1 MDKVQEKLWAKF
13 QELATEQRYAIEI
26 LAANFDTIL
35 QTKTW
40 EIIKAAKVET
50 LELRKIGTVDW
61 QGLVRRCRR
70 NQLLVAEGQGP
81 IECNPKIA
89 DLILRRASLEGR
101 LDKWT
106 KAVDSVMRPWG
117 GTWTRGH
124 YWEARTLIADLRKAV
139 HRNQADTATRL
150 LDLWNS
156 EFARTGADPSALYRL
171 FTDPF
176 DRDWL
181 MSRGK
186 LVREM
191 ILGAV
196 VNRAY
201 YGLERIDE
209 AIAMLRELEA
219 EAKAPPWYRHEM
231 AKHFLLR
238 GSLAAAMKVL
248 PVDKNAADEFRGWE
262 CSLRGNDQQAI
273 EHFESVRT
281 RVRKETRKRDIV
293 FRYMPGVFYVVS
305 LIRTNEVKRLVE
317 ARKYINIVLKRH
329 RGFSTPAYTALMSA
343 IDAVE
348 GKVTQARSLLQELES
363 ADLASPL
370 DRLIVCTAACWVDK
384 DKAAEV
390 RHEIIELLKRA
401 ERGGYD
407 WIAAESAAVLLRLGD
422 RSWKGDS
429 PGGDHS
435 AMGVV
440 PILDAIPEQQDW
452 ERRLAALEK
461 MSGRVDKAATN
472 APTASRLI
480 WRVSGKAQVERIE
493 PIAQKRT
500 AAGRWTKGRAIA
512 LKRLHST
519 KGDLILTERD
529 IRICDAIKAESSVFR
544 RGALEYFID
553 LGEALEGL
561 VGHPLVFRA
570 DDPAMRVEVVRTEPQ
585 LRVKTKGNVV
595 RIEVVPMLPLHHNVL
610 GLMETKTRLAVY
622 VFKPEH
628 REISEVLGP
637 AGLDVP
643 EASEDKI
650 ARAVSSVSELVTVHS
665 DIGGIHGDEAEVAAD
680 PKLHFHLTPY
690 GDGLQVQPFV
700 RPFAG
705 KGPTYA
711 PGKGGE
717 TVFSVVE
724 GRRTRTHRDLKHEQR
739 RLDQAVSACHA
750 LTSATWDSAA
760 WMLEDPGHCL
770 EFLTDLQA
778 LEDNVVVEW
787 PQGEKFRVSHQASA
801 DKLALKLRKQRDWF
815 SIEGELRVDENLVLS
830 LRELLEKVENA
841 DGRFVQI
848 GDKQFL
854 ALTDRFKQRI
864 EELADYTDQHGKG
877 LRFHPT
883 RAPALEALI
892 KEAGSV
898 SADRNWTD
906 RLEQFREAQAL
917 DPKVPTTMQA
927 ELRDYQADGYR
938 WAARLAAWGAG
949 ACLADDMGL
958 GKTLQALTVSVER
971 APHGPTLVVAPTSVC
986 QNWMEEARRFTPT
999 LKPIY
1004 FGPGDREKMVQGLNG
1019 FDLLVCSYGLLHQEA
1034 ELLGGVEW
1042 QTIVLDEAQAIK
1054 NRETMRSRAAM
1065 GLSGDFKM
1073 ITTGTP
1079 IENHLGELWNLFN
1092 FINPGLLGSSESFVK
1107 KYAAPIHQRDNRE
1120 AKMRLKRLIQPF
1132 ILRRT
1137 KSAVLEELPPRT
1149 EITLR
1154 VEMSQYERALYE
1166 AMRQR
1171 AMDSVEGR
1179 DESAGQK
1186 HLRILAEIMKLR
1198 RACCH
1203 PSLVQP
1209 DANILGSKLETFT
1222 ETVSELVE
1230 NGHKAL
1236 VFSQFVDHLSI
1247 VRKHLDGLKIEYR
1260 YLDGSTPP
1268 RERKRQVDR
1277 FQAGEGDLFLIS
1289 LRAGGQGLNLTAADY
1304 VIHMDPWWNP
1314 AVEDQASDRAHRIGQ
1329 LRPVTIYRLVM
1340 KDTIEEKIVDLHAAK
1355 RDLADNLL
1363 EGSDL
1368 SGKMSADELLE
1379 LIQTS

>member
-1 MDKVQEKLWAKF
+1 MDKAQNKLWAKF
-13 QELATEQRYAIEI
+13 QELATEQQYAIEI
-26 LAANFDTIL
+26 LAANFATIL
-35 QTKTW
+35 QTKAW
-40 EIIKAAKVET
+40 EVIKAAKLET
-50 LELRKIGTVDW
+50 LALRKIGSVDW

-70 NQLLVAEGQGP
+70 NQLIVAESHGP
-81 IECNPKIA
+81 IQCNPKIA
-89 DLILRRASLEGR
+89 DVILRRASLEGR
-101 LDKWT
+101 LDKWS
-106 KAVDSVMRPWG
+106 KAVDTVMRPWG
-117 GTWTRGH
+117 GVWSRGH
-124 YWEARTLIADLRKAV
+124 YWESGPLIADLRRAV
-139 HRNQADTATRL
+139 HQNEVDTTARL
-150 LDLWNS
+150 LNIWNS
-156 EFARTGADPSALYRL
+156 DFSRTKTDPSALYRL
-171 FTDPF
+171 FSDPF
-176 DRDWL
+176 DRVWL
-181 MSRGK
+181 MSRSQM
-186 LVREM
+186 VRDM
-191 ILGAV
+191 ALGV
-196 VNRAY
+196 IVSRAY
-201 YGLERIDE
+201 YGLQRIDGE
-209 AIAMLRELEA
+209 IDLLRELEA
-219 EAKAPPWYRHEM
+219 KGEAPPWCRHEL
-231 AKHFLLR
+231 AKHFLLQ
-238 GSLAAAMKVL
+238 GKLEAAMETL
-248 PVDKNAADEFRGWE
+248 PGEAEAAGEFKGWE
-262 CSLRGNDQQAI
+262 SSLRGQDQKAI

-281 RVRKETRKRDIV
+281 LVRKETRKRDV
-293 FRYMPGVFYVVS
+293 LFRYMAGVFYVLS
-305 LIRTNEVKRLVE
+305 LIRTNDVKRIVE
-317 ARKYINIVLKRH
+317 ARKYIDVVLKKH
-329 RGFSTPAYTALMSA
+329 RGFSTPAYTALRSA

-348 GKVTQARSLLQELES
+348 GKVTKARTLLQELET

-370 DRLIVCTAACWVDK
+370 DRLIVCTAACWVEK
-384 DKAAEV
+384 EKAVEV
-390 RHEIIELLKRA
+390 RHEIRELLKRA

-407 WIAAESAAVLLRLGD
+407 WIAAECGSVLQHLGD
-422 RSWKGDS
+422 RGSR
-429 PGGDHS
+429 GGSRHRDHS

-440 PILDAIPEQQDW
+440 PILEAIPEQQDW

-472 APTASRLI
+472 APAASRLT
-480 WRVSGKAQVERIE
+480 WRVTGKTQVERIE
-493 PIAQKRT
+493 PIVQKRT
-500 AAGRWTKGRAIA
+500 AAGRWSKGRAIA

-519 KGDLILTERD
+519 KGDLILTEQD
-529 IRICDAIKAESSVFR
+529 IRICDAIKAETSPYR
-544 RGALEYFID
+544 RGLLEYFFDID
-553 LGEALEGL
+553 GALEGL
-561 VGHPLVFRA
+561 VGHPLVFQA
-570 DDPAMRVEVVRTEPQ
+570 DAPAKRIEVVRAEPQ
-585 LRVKTKGNVV
+585 LRVKAKGKVV
-595 RIEVVPMLPLHHNVL
+595 RIEVVPKLPEYHNVL

-622 VFKPEH
+622 VFGPEH
-628 REISEVLGP
+628 REISEVIGP
-637 AGLDVP
+637 GGLDVP

-650 ARAVSSVSELVTVHS
+650 SRAVSSVSELVTVHS
-665 DIGGIHGDEAEVAAD
+665 DIGGIQGDEAEVAAD

-690 GDGLQVQPFV
+690 GDGLQVQAFV

-705 KGPTYA
+705 KGPVYA

-724 GRRTRTHRDLKHEQR
+724 GRRTRTHRDLGHERR
-739 RLDQAVSACHA
+739 RLNQAVNACHA
-750 LTSATWDSAA
+750 LTSASWDGAA
-760 WMLEDPGHCL
+760 WMLSDPGNCL
-770 EFLTDLQA
+770 EFLTDLRA

-787 PQGEKFRVSHQASA
+787 PQGEKFRVSHQASS
-801 DKLALKLRKQRDWF
+801 DKLSLKLRKQRDWF
-815 SIEGELRVDENLVLS
+815 SIDGELRVDENLVLS

-841 DGRFVQI
+841 DGRFVLI

-898 SADRNWTD
+898 SADHNWTD

-927 ELRDYQADGYR
+927 DLRDYQADGFR

-971 APHGPTLVVAPTSVC
+971 APQGPTLVVAPTSVC
-986 QNWMEEARRFTPT
+986 QNWIEEARRFTPT
-999 LKPIY
+999 LNPLY
-1004 FGPGDREKMVQGLNG
+1004 FGPGNRETTVQGLKG

-1034 ELLGGVEW
+1034 ELLGSVDW

-1065 GLSGDFKM
+1065 GLSGSFKM

-1171 AMDSVEGR
+1171 AMASLEGR
-1179 DESAGQK
+1179 DEKAGQK

-1209 DANILGSKLETFT
+1209 DANVLGSKLETFT

-1247 VRKHLDGLKIEYR
+1247 VRKHLEGLKIDYR

-1268 RERKRQVDR
+1268 RERKKQVDR

-1329 LRPVTIYRLVM
+1329 IRPVTIYRLVM

>member
-1 MDKVQEKLWAKF
+1 MDKAQQKLWAKF
-13 QELATEQRYAIEI
+13 QDLATEHQYALEI
-26 LAANFDTIL
+26 LAANFEAIL
-35 QTKTW
+35 QTKAW
-40 EIIKAAKVET
+40 EIIKGAKVET
-50 LELRKIGTVDW
+50 HALRKIGSADW

-70 NQLLVAEGQGP
+70 NQLVLSESGGP
-81 IECNPKIA
+81 IKCNPKIA
-89 DLILRRASLEGR
+89 DVILRKASLEGR
-101 LDKWT
+101 FDQWS
-106 KAVDSVMRPWG
+106 KAVDTVMRRWRGAWG
-117 GTWTRGH
+117 RGY
-124 YWEARTLIADLRKAV
+124 YWESAPLIADLRRAV
-139 HRNQADTATRL
+139 HRNDAETTARL
-150 LDLWNS
+150 LNLWNN
-156 EFARTGADPSALYRL
+156 EFGSREADSAAL
-171 FTDPF
+171 FLLFADPF
-176 DRDWL
+176 DKEWLQSRNDMVRD
-181 MSRGK
+181 M
-186 LVREM
+186 V
-191 ILGAV
+191 LGSV

-201 YGLERIDE
+201 YELERIDD
-209 AIAMLRELEA
+209 AIDLLRALEA
-219 EAKAPPWYRHEM
+219 RGEAPPWCRHEL
-231 AKHFLLR
+231 AKHFLLQ
-238 GSLAAAMKVL
+238 GNLAAAMETL
-248 PVDKNAADEFRGWE
+248 PVDRDAADEFKGWE
-262 CSLRGNDQQAI
+262 SSLRGQDQQAI
-273 EHFESVRT
+273 EHFESVRA
-281 RVRKETRKRDIV
+281 RVRKETRKRDV
-293 FRYMPGVFYVVS
+293 HFRYMPGVFYVLA
-305 LIRTNEVKRLVE
+305 LIRTNDVKRIVE
-317 ARKYINIVLKRH
+317 ARKYIDIVLKKQ
-329 RGFSTPAYTALMSA
+329 RGFITPAYTALKSA

-348 GKVTQARSLLQELES
+348 GKVTQARTLLQELET

-384 DKAAEV
+384 EKAIEV
-390 RHEIIELLKRA
+390 RPEIRELLKRA

-407 WIAAESAAVLLRLGD
+407 WIAAECGSVLERLGE
-422 RSWKGDS
+422 RSGKGGS
-429 PGGDHS
+429 RHRDHGE
-435 AMGVV
+435 MGVV

-461 MSGRVDKAATN
+461 MSSRVDKAAMN
-472 APTASRLI
+472 APSASRLT
-480 WRVSGKAQVERIE
+480 WRVSGKTHVENIE
-493 PIAQKRT
+493 PIAQKRS
-500 AAGRWTKGRAIA
+500 AAGRWSKGRAIA

-519 KGDLILTERD
+519 KGDLILTEGD
-529 IRICDAIKAESSVFR
+529 IRICDAIKAESSPYR
-544 RGALEYFID
+544 RGTLEYFFD
-553 LGEALEGL
+553 LDQALEGL

-570 DDPAMRVEVVRTEPQ
+570 DDPAKRVEVVRAEPQ
-585 LRVKTKGNVV
+585 LQVKAKGKVV
-595 RIEVVPMLPLHHNVL
+595 RIEVVPRIPEHRNVL
-610 GLMETKTRLAVY
+610 GFMESKTRVAVY
-622 VFKPEH
+622 VFGAEH
-628 REISEVLGP
+628 REISEVIGP

-665 DIGGIHGDEAEVAAD
+665 DIGAIHGDEAEVAAD
-680 PKLHFHLTPY
+680 PKPHFHLTPY

-717 TVFSVVE
+717 MVFSVVE
-724 GRRTRTHRDLKHEQR
+724 GRRTRTHRDLRHERR
-739 RLDQAVSACHA
+739 RLNQAVNACHA
-750 LTSATWDSAA
+750 LNSASWDGAA
-760 WMLEDPGHCL
+760 WMLPEPGNCL
-770 EFLTDLQA
+770 EFLTDLRA

-787 PQGEKFRVSHQASA
+787 PQGEKFRVSHQASS
-801 DKLALKLRKQRDWF
+801 DKLSLKLRKQRDWF
-815 SIEGELRVDENLVLS
+815 SIDGELRVDENLVLS

-841 DGRFVQI
+841 DGRFVLI

-864 EELADYTDQHGKG
+864 EELGDYTDQHGKG

-927 ELRDYQADGYR
+927 ELRDYQADGFR

-986 QNWMEEARRFTPT
+986 QNWIEEARRFTPT
-999 LKPIY
+999 LNPIY
-1004 FGPGDREKMVQGLNG
+1004 FGPGNREKTVHGLNG

-1034 ELLGGVEW
+1034 ELLGSVEW

-1065 GLSGDFKM
+1065 GLTGTFKM

-1154 VEMSQYERALYE
+1154 VEMSQHERALYE

-1171 AMDSVEGR
+1171 AMASLEGR
-1179 DESAGQK
+1179 DEKAGQK

-1247 VRKHLDGLKIEYR
+1247 VRKHLEGLKIDYR

-1268 RERKRQVDR
+1268 RERKKQVDR

-1329 LRPVTIYRLVM
+1329 IRPVTIYRLVM

>member
-1 MDKVQEKLWAKF
+1 MDQSQQKLWAKF
-13 QELATEQRYAIEI
+13 QDLATEQRYALEI
-26 LAANFDTIL
+26 LAAHFGTIL
-35 QTKTW
+35 QTKAW
-40 EIIKAAKVET
+40 DIIKAAKVET
-50 LELRKIGTVDW
+50 LELRKLGTVDW

-70 NQLLVAEGQGP
+70 NQLIVANGHGP
-81 IECNPKIA
+81 IECNPRIA
-89 DLILRRASLEGR
+89 DVILRRAFLEGR
-101 LDKWT
+101 LDKWS
-106 KAVDSVMRPWG
+106 KAVDTVTRPWG
-117 GTWTRGH
+117 GVWSRGH
-124 YWEARTLIADLRKAV
+124 YWESRPLIADLRKAV
-139 HRNQADTATRL
+139 HRNQADTAARL

-156 EFARTGADPSALYRL
+156 EFAGNETDHSALSRL

-176 DRDWL
+176 DTQWL
-181 MSRGK
+181 KSRNK
-186 LVREM
+186 LIREM
-191 ILGAV
+191 VLGSI

-201 YGLERIDE
+201 YELERIDD

-219 EAKAPPWYRHEM
+219 EGQAPAWYRHEM
-231 AKHFLLR
+231 AKHFLLQ
-238 GSLAAAMKVL
+238 GNLAAAMEAL
-248 PVDKNAADEFRGWE
+248 PLDENAADEFRGWE
-262 CSLRGNDQQAI
+262 SSLRGQDQQAI
-273 EHFESVRT
+273 EHFESIRT
-281 RVRKETRKRDIV
+281 RIRKETRRRDIV
-293 FRYMPGVFYVVS
+293 FRYMPGVFYLLS
-305 LIRTNEVKRLVE
+305 LIRTNDVKRIVE
-317 ARKYINIVLKRH
+317 ARKYIDSLLKKH
-329 RGFSTPAYTALMSA
+329 RGFSTPAYTALRSA

-348 GKVTQARSLLQELES
+348 GKVTQARTLLQELES
-363 ADLASPL
+363 ANLASPL
-370 DRLIVCTAACWVDK
+370 DRLIVCTVACWVDK
-384 DKAAEV
+384 EKAVEV
-390 RHEIIELLKRA
+390 RPEIRALLKRA
-401 ERGGYD
+401 EKGGYD
-407 WIAAESAAVLLRLGD
+407 WIAAEAGAVLQHLGD
-422 RSWKGDS
+422 RSWKG
-429 PGGDHS
+429 GGRDHS
-435 AMGVV
+435 GMGVV
-440 PILDAIPEQQDW
+440 SILDVIPEQQDW

-461 MSGRVDKAATN
+461 MSGRVNKAATN
-472 APTASRLI
+472 APSASRLT
-480 WRVSGKAQVERIE
+480 WRVSGKTKVEGIE

-529 IRICDAIKAESSVFR
+529 VRICDAIKAESSSYR
-544 RGALEYFID
+544 RGSLEYFFD
-553 LGEALEGL
+553 LDQALEGL

-570 DDPAMRVEVVRTEPQ
+570 DDPARRIEVVRAEPQ
-585 LRVKTKGNVV
+585 LRVKAKGNVV
-595 RIEVVPMLPLHHNVL
+595 RIEVVPKLPEYHNVL
-610 GLMETKTRLAVY
+610 GLMESKTRLAVY
-622 VFKPEH
+622 VFGTEH
-628 REISEVLGP
+628 REISEVIGP
-637 AGLDVP
+637 GGLDVP

-665 DIGGIHGDEAEVAAD
+665 DIGGIQGDEAEVAAD
-680 PKLHFHLTPY
+680 PKVHFHLTPY

-705 KGPTYA
+705 TGPTYA

-724 GRRTRTHRDLKHEQR
+724 GRRTRTHRDLKQEQR
-739 RLDQAVSACHA
+739 RLDQAVNACHA
-750 LTSATWDSAA
+750 LTSASWDGAA
-760 WMLEDPGHCL
+760 WMLAEPGNCL
-770 EFLTDLQA
+770 EFLTDLRA

-815 SIEGELRVDENLVLS
+815 SIEGELRVDENLVLT

-898 SADRNWTD
+898 SADSNWTD

-927 ELRDYQADGYR
+927 ELRDYQADGFR

-986 QNWMEEARRFTPT
+986 QNWIEEARRFTPT
-999 LKPIY
+999 LNPIY
-1004 FGPGDREKMVQGLNG
+1004 FGPGNREEMVHGLNG

-1034 ELLGGVEW
+1034 ELLGNVDW

-1092 FINPGLLGSSESFVK
+1092 FINPGLLGSSDSFVK

-1154 VEMSQYERALYE
+1154 VEMSQHERALYE

-1171 AMDSVEGR
+1171 AMDSLEGR
-1179 DESAGQK
+1179 DEGAGQK

-1203 PSLVQP
+1203 PRLAQP
-1209 DANILGSKLETFT
+1209 DTNIPGSKLETFT

-1247 VRKHLDGLKIEYR
+1247 VRKHLDGMKIDYR
-1260 YLDGSTPP
+1260 YLDGSTHP

-1329 LRPVTIYRLVM
+1329 IRPVTIYRLVM
-1340 KDTIEEKIVDLHAAK
+1340 KDTIEEKIVDLHTAK

-1363 EGSDL
+1363 EGADL